1 MKLITISKKNLQ
13 AILVMALVLITCILV
28 IDHWPISVHE
38 NSSDNP
44 VEPDPASTAAVA
56 ALEAFFQVDY
66 RQGQDGWLAQV
77 CELSTPA
84 GCELLQLTADPMWAK
99 FQAEET
105 MVDAKV
111 QAEKLLRVSN
121 TEQVW
126 QMSIQLSAPLP
137 GSNKTED
144 IAYISLINTPGGWK
158 FDRFLLAPEVQA
170 ILAATIVSP
179 VPTASQVK

>member
-1 MKLITISKKNLQ
+1 MKPITISKNNIQ
-13 AILVMALVLITCILV
+13 AILIMAFVLITCILV
-28 IDHWPISVHE
+28 IDHLPISVHE
-38 NSSDNP
+38 NSSDNL

-56 ALEAFFQVDY
+56 ALKAFFQVDY

-84 GCELLQLTADPMWAK
+84 GCELLRLTADPMWAK

-105 MVDAKV
+105 MVDATV
-111 QAEKLLRVSN
+111 QAEKNLKVSN

-126 QMSIQLSAPLP
+126 QMSIHLSAPLP

-144 IAYISLINTPGGWK
+144 NAYISLVSTSDGWK

-170 ILAATIVSP
+170 ILAAAAVSP
-179 VPTASQVK
+179 VSTASQVK